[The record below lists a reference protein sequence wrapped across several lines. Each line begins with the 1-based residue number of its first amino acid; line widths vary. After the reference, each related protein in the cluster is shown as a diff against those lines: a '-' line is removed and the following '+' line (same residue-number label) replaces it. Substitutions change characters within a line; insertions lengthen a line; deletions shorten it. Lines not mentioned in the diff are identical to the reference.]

1 MLCQRLYVIALV
13 GSLVIA
19 APLETLRGEL
29 IGYWN
34 FDGNVDDHSGMGNNG
49 ELVDAQYSDNVP
61 AAIGAGQSVDFQS
74 DEEHVFVDN
83 FDGTLDVE
91 EFTLAMFVLDRGQV
105 GALERLTSREG
116 DTFETAINVH
126 PPFNGTGEFS
136 YYSAAGGGWL
146 WGDEIASLDE
156 WQHVAYVVDATAEE
170 ISIYVDGELTHT
182 SGPDS
187 WMVQPS
193 GFMHIGNRHN
203 DIEGFDG
210 LIDDVAIWDEI
221 LSAEAIRTIAQVGVD
236 GLLNPGGNRL
246 LPGDADMDL
255 DFDQLDLVQVQVAAK
270 YLTGQAATWGEGD
283 WNGAPGGEVGIPPAG
298 DGLFNQLDIIAA
310 LGADIYLKGPYGA
323 IAPDGRPN
331 DGQTSVGYDPSTGE
345 VFVDAPAGTELTSIN
360 IDSAGGIFTGEPA
373 QNLGGSFDNDADGNV
388 FKATFGS
395 SFGSLSFGNVAQSG
409 LSEDFVANDL
419 TVVGSLNGGGDLGA
433 VDLIYVPEPSAL
445 VLLGLGLAGML
456 LTRMRRRDWH
466 FALRSN

>member
-1 MLCQRLYVIALV
+1 MLSQKLSVIALV
-13 GSLVIA
+13 CSLVVT
-19 APLETLRGEL
+19 APVGTLRGEL

-34 FDGNVDDHSGMGNNG
+34 FDGNVDDHSGMDNNG

-126 PPFNGTGEFS
+126 PPFSGMGEFA
-136 YYSAAGGGWL
+136 YYSGAGGGWQ
-146 WGDEIASLDE
+146 WADEIAALDE

-170 ISIYVDGELTHT
+170 ISIYVDGELSYT
-182 SGPDS
+182 SPDP
-187 WMVQPS
+187 WVVQPS

-203 DIEGFDG
+203 DIEGLDG
-210 LIDDVAIWDEI
+210 LIDDVAIWDEV
-221 LSAEAIRTIAQVGVD
+221 LPAEAIRTVAQVGVD
-236 GLLNPGGNRL
+236 GFLNPGGNRL
-246 LPGDADMDL
+246 QPGDADMDL

-270 YLTGQAATWGEGD
+270 YLTGQPATWGEGD
-283 WNGAPGGEVGIPPAG
+283 WNGAPGGEMGNPPTG

-310 LGADIYLKGPYGA
+310 LGANIYLTGPYGA
-323 IAPDGRPN
+323 MASGGQPN
-331 DGQTSVGYDPSTGE
+331 DGQTSVTYDPNTGE
-345 VFVDAPAGTELTSIN
+345 VLVDAPAGTELTSIN
-360 IDSAGGIFTGEPA
+360 IDSAGGIFTGAPA
-373 QNLGGSFDNDADGNV
+373 QNLGGSFDNDADGNI

-409 LSEDFVANDL
+409 LSEEFVAGDL
-419 TVVGSLNGGGDLGA
+419 TVVGSLAGGGDLGA
-433 VDLIYVPEPSAL
+433 VDLIYVPEPSAFGL
-445 VLLGLGLAGML
+445 MCAAWFGVLSIWPV
-456 LTRMRRRDWH
+456 RRDRL
-466 FALRSN
+466 FSGL